1 MSGLRFRQWLFPYE
15 RRLPSSKWYQLICEP
30 QKSVPRCAPAI
41 SGSGQA
47 QGGRR
52 MARSEAVRSGGRTI
66 LGAGANGCAASCA
79 LRLLQLAEH
88 LFRPREIKG
97 WQMDDVAVARAL
109 HVLSI
114 VLWIGGVG
122 FVTTVLLPGVRRLEA
137 RHTNGSDSL
146 MPSSGSSLGKRESG
160 RCWWG
165 LRASTCSVGSISGID
180 SGMLLIGGCTR

>member
-1 MSGLRFRQWLFPYE
+1 
-15 RRLPSSKWYQLICEP
+15 
-30 QKSVPRCAPAI
+30 
-41 SGSGQA
+41 
-47 QGGRR
+47 

-122 FVTTVLLPGVRRLEA
+122 FVTTDRIAAERSPPQSA
-137 RHTNGSDSL
+137 
-146 MPSSGSSLGKRESG
+146 
-160 RCWWG
+160 
-165 LRASTCSVGSISGID
+165 
-180 SGMLLIGGCTR
+180 TRTDRIL